1 MTFLPPIAT
10 IILGL
15 LIGYLG
21 QRARMCFVGGMRD
34 WYLVRDTYLIKG
46 LFAFVVSAFF
56 WFLIFYFVSP
66 AIKTFPWFL
75 NGSSVFIKNWA
86 ANGIIAQPSRLL
98 PLPGDPISWSPKLW
112 AHLILAIIGGFGLG
126 FFSTMAGGCPFRQHV
141 MAAEGSRSAITYL
154 FGFAIGAIVFHKLI
168 APLIKIILG

>member
-1 MTFLPPIAT
+1 MSLLPPIVT

-15 LIGYLG
+15 LMGYLG

-34 WYLVRDTYLIKG
+34 WYLVRDTYLVKG
-46 LFAFVVSAFF
+46 LFAFLVFSFVGFA
-56 WFLIFYFVSP
+56 IFYFLSP

-75 NGSSVFIKNWA
+75 NGSAVFDQKWTSI
-86 ANGIIAQPSRLL
+86 GISAIPSNLL
-98 PLPGDPISWSPKLW
+98 PVPGDPITWSPK
-112 AHLILAIIGGFGLG
+112 AASHIILAIIGGFGLG
-126 FFSTMAGGCPFRQHV
+126 FCSTMAGGCPFRQHI

-154 FGFAIGAIVFHKLI
+154 VGFAIGAIIFHRFL